1 MPKDSDR
8 RAALIAELVSMLR
21 SSVAYTVMVS
31 QAAADRIGIN
41 TTDLHSLNMV
51 AFSQQEMSA
60 GDLAGMIGL
69 TTASITGIV
78 DRLERE
84 GLVRRVRDPHDR
96 RRVVIELIPDT
107 TRERVAPVFAPLL
120 AEWQA
125 ELSKYSDRELDLI
138 REFQQR
144 TQDIMK
150 NQVARLRH
158 PTELPSTVNAKL
170 RKRPTPEVRSRSS

>member
-1 MPKDSDR
+1 MPKEPQR
-8 RAALIAELVSMLR
+8 RVALIDELVSMLR
-21 SSVAYTVMVS
+21 TSVAYTVMVS

-51 AFSQQEMSA
+51 AFSEREVSA

-84 GLVRRVRDPHDR
+84 GLVRRVRDPQDR
-96 RRVVIELIPDT
+96 RRVVIELIPEN

-125 ELSKYSDRELDLI
+125 ELSRYSDRELDLI
-138 REFQQR
+138 LEFQQR
-144 TQDIMK
+144 TLEIMK
-150 NQVARLRH
+150 GQVTRLRQ
-158 PTELPSTVNAKL
+158 PRPPDASPAKPSRRRSTS
-170 RKRPTPEVRSRSS
+170 EVS